1 MTPERFRQIE
11 ELYHAAREG
20 TADARAAL
28 MAQADPELRREVES
42 LLIEPTGG
50 LLDRPAIWNA
60 PDSLEDTT
68 LIELASGACLGPYRI
83 ESKLGEGG
91 MGKVFRAIDTRLGRA
106 VAIKTTREQFN
117 ARFEREARAISSL
130 NHPNICILHDVGP
143 NYLVMELVEGETI
156 AARLKKGPL
165 PLEEAIRYAGQI
177 AAALQAA
184 HEKGIIHRDLKPSN
198 VMLTSSGAKVLDF
211 GLASLE
217 GDETLTGERMVMGTP
232 AYMAPEQRVGK
243 PGDARTDIYAFG
255 WVLYEMLTAE
265 RVAIPRSPIRPR
277 KLEQIVKRCL
287 EEDPERRWQSAAEL
301 QRELAAVTLSR
312 RGIRLAA
319 GAAIILALC
328 AAGYLYFYSHRAPK
342 LTTKNTLVLAEF
354 ENKTSDPV
362 FDQTLRQGLAVQLE
376 QSPFL
381 ALVSDQQIQQVL
393 RFMNRP
399 PEARIT
405 PEVAREV
412 CERTGSDA
420 VLEGS
425 IAGLGSQYVLWLRAR
440 NCRTGAVLAEEQV
453 QPGKKEEVL
462 GALSRMVVQIRTR
475 LGESMAT
482 IQEHS
487 TPLEQAT
494 TSSLEALKAYSAGRS
509 ALFAH
514 GSPAAIPHFQ
524 RAVAIDPQFAM
535 AYADLSISYWNMGQ
549 TDLSA
554 EYTRKAYALR
564 DRVSDR
570 ERLWILFLY
579 DRQVTGNLQRELQT
593 LESWVQTYPRDSV
606 PLTVLGGWGTQGTG
620 QYERGIQALQ
630 EGLRLNP
637 DETLGYNALALHNLF
652 LDRFAEAANVLRRA
666 SERKMEI
673 PDYLVLRYYL
683 AFFRGDQTGMEREI
697 ARARGQHGV
706 EDWMWHNQALVL
718 ARSGQMQQARIMW
731 GRAVALAQQAG
742 NRERAAIYTS
752 AEAVCEAHFGNAAE
766 AKRRATAAL
775 DLAKGRDVE
784 YSAAFALALSRDSSA
799 SQKLAA
805 DLERRFP
812 EDTPVQ
818 FEYLPTLRAL
828 SALDRGA
835 PLDAV
840 EHLERARPYD
850 LALPGTAF
858 FAKFGA
864 LYPAYVRGESY
875 LAAGRGQEA
884 VVEFQKILNHRGI
897 VFADPIGALAHLQ
910 LGRAYVASGDMAKA
924 KNAYQDFLTLWKDAD
939 EDIPILKQAKAEY
952 AKLSS
957 IDE

>member
-11 ELYHAAREG
+11 ELYHTAREA
-20 TADARAAL
+20 TAEERAVL
-28 MAQADPELRREVES
+28 LAQTDFELRREVES
-42 LLIEPTGG
+42 LLAHRTGG
-50 LLDRPAIWNA
+50 EFLESPAIQNAPQLLDKSMVDALA
-60 PDSLEDTT
+60 P
-68 LIELASGACLGPYRI
+68 GACLGPYRI

-91 MGKVFRAIDTRLGRA
+91 MGQVFRAVDTRLGRA
-106 VAIKTTREQFN
+106 IAVKITREQFS
-117 ARFEREARAISSL
+117 AWFEREARAISAL
-130 NHPNICILHDVGP
+130 NHPNICTLHDVGP
-143 NYLVMELVEGETI
+143 NFLVMELVEGETL
-156 AARLKKGPL
+156 AARLKNGPL
-165 PLEEAIRYAGQI
+165 PIQTALLYGSQI
-177 AAALQAA
+177 TAALVEA
-184 HEKGIIHRDLKPSN
+184 HSKGITHRDLKPGN
-198 VMLTSSGAKVLDF
+198 IMLGKSGVKVLDF
-211 GLASLE
+211 GLARS
-217 GDETLTGERMVMGTP
+217 GQDETATDRRMIIGTP
-232 AYMAPEQRVGK
+232 AYMAPEQREGK
-243 PGDARTDIYAFG
+243 PADARTDIFALG
-255 WVLYEMLTAE
+255 CVLYEMLTGS
-265 RVAIPRSPIRPR
+265 RVGPQLKPIRPR

-287 EEDPERRWQSAAEL
+287 QEDPGRRWQSAAEL
-301 QRELAAVTLSR
+301 QRELAAVTLPA
-312 RGIRLAA
+312 RGTRLAA
-319 GAAIILALC
+319 GAAAILALC
-328 AAGYLYFYSHRAPK
+328 VAGYLYLHRAPK
-342 LTTKNTLVLAEF
+342 LTTKDSIVLAEF

-362 FDQTLRQGLAVQLE
+362 FDQTLRQGLTVQLQ

-381 ALVSDQQIQQVL
+381 SLVSDQRTQQVL
-393 RFMNRP
+393 RLMNRP
-399 PEARIT
+399 PDARLT
-405 PEVAREV
+405 PEVAREI

-440 NCRTGAVLAEEQV
+440 NCRTGEVLAEEQA
-453 QPGKKEEVL
+453 QPARKEEVL
-462 GALSRMVVQIRTR
+462 NALSRMAVQIRTR

-494 TSSLEALKAYSAGRS
+494 TSSLEALKAYSAGRN

-514 GSPAAIPHFQ
+514 GLPAAIPHFQ
-524 RAVAIDPQFAM
+524 RAIAIDPQFAM
-535 AYADLSISYWNMGQ
+535 AYGDLSISYWNMGQ

-593 LESWVQTYPRDSV
+593 LESWVQTYPHDWV
-606 PLTVLGGWGTQGTG
+606 PLSVLGGWGTQGTG
-620 QYERGIQALQ
+620 QYERGIQAL
-630 EGLRLNP
+630 EEDLRLNP
-637 DETLGYNALALHNLF
+637 DESLAYGGLALHNIF
-652 LDRFAEAANVLRRA
+652 LDRFGEAADSLRRA
-666 SERKMEI
+666 AERKLEI
-673 PDYLVLRYYL
+673 PDFVVLRYYL
-683 AFFRGDQTGMEREI
+683 AFFKGDQAGMEHEI
-697 ARARGQHGV
+697 ARARGQHGA

-718 ARSGQMQQARIMW
+718 ARSGQMRQARTMW
-731 GRAVALAQQAG
+731 ERAAALAQQAG

-766 AKRRATAAL
+766 AKRRAAAAL

-784 YSAAFALALSRDSSA
+784 YSAAFALALSGESSA
-799 SQKLAA
+799 SQRLAV
-805 DLERRFP
+805 DLEKRFP

-828 SALDRGA
+828 SALTHGA

-858 FAKFGA
+858 FAKFGG
-864 LYPAYVRGESY
+864 LYPAYIRGESY

-884 VVEFQKILNHRGI
+884 AVEFQKVLNHRGI

-939 EDIPILKQAKAEY
+939 EDIPVFKQAKAEY
-952 AKLSS
+952 ARLR
-957 IDE
+957 

>member
-1 MTPERFRQIE
+1 MTPERFREIE
-11 ELYHAAREG
+11 ELYHAARDC
-20 TADARAAL
+20 TADERVAL

-42 LLIEPTGG
+42 LLIEPAGG
-50 LLDRPAIWNA
+50 EFLDRPAIRNA
-60 PDSLEDTT
+60 PHLLEDPTRT
-68 LIELASGACLGPYRI
+68 GLASGACLGPYRI

-91 MGKVFRAIDTRLGRA
+91 MGEVFRAIDMRLGRA
-106 VAIKTTREQFN
+106 VAIKITREQFN

-130 NHPNICILHDVGP
+130 NHPNICILHDIGP

-156 AARLKKGPL
+156 AARLKRGPL
-165 PLEEAIRYAGQI
+165 PPEEAIRYARQV
-177 AAALQAA
+177 AAALEAA
-184 HEKGIIHRDLKPSN
+184 HEKGIIHRDLKPGN
-198 VMLTSSGAKVLDF
+198 VMLTRSGAKVLDF
-211 GLASLE
+211 GLARLE
-217 GDETLTGERMVMGTP
+217 GDQPLTGERMVMGTP
-232 AYMAPEQRVGK
+232 AYMAPEQREDR
-243 PGDARTDIYAFG
+243 PADARTDIYAFG
-255 WVLYEMLTAE
+255 LVFYEMLTGE
-265 RVAIPRSPIRPR
+265 RVAVRRMPLRPR
-277 KLEQIVKRCL
+277 KLEHIVKRCL
-287 EEDPERRWQSAAEL
+287 EEEPGRRWQSAAEL
-301 QRELAAVTLSR
+301 QRELAAVTLPA
-312 RGIRLAA
+312 RGTRLAA
-319 GAAIILALC
+319 GAAAILALC
-328 AAGYLYFYSHRAPK
+328 AAGYLYLHRAPK
-342 LTTKNTLVLAEF
+342 LTTKDTIVLAEF

-381 ALVSDQQIQQVL
+381 TLVSDQQIRQVL

-399 PEARIT
+399 PEARLT
-405 PEVAREV
+405 PEVAREI

-440 NCRTGAVLAEEQV
+440 NCRTGEVLAEEQA
-453 QPGKKEEVL
+453 QPERKEEVL
-462 GALSRMVVQIRTR
+462 NALSRMAVQIRTR
-475 LGESMAT
+475 LGESRAT

-494 TSSLEALKAYSAGRS
+494 TPSLEALKAYSAGRN
-509 ALFAH
+509 AAFAH
-514 GSPAAIPHFQ
+514 GFAAAIPHLQ
-524 RAVAIDPQFAM
+524 RAIAIDPQFAM
-535 AYADLSISYWNMGQ
+535 AYGDLSIYYWNMGQ

-593 LESWVQTYPRDSV
+593 LESWVQTYPRDWV
-606 PLTVLGGWGTQGTG
+606 PLSVLGGWGTLGTG
-620 QYERGIQALQ
+620 QYERGIQALH
-630 EGLRLNP
+630 EDLRLNP
-637 DETLGYNALALHNLF
+637 DETFGYHGLALHNIL
-652 LDRFAEAANVLRRA
+652 LDRFAEAADVLRRA
-666 SERKMEI
+666 AERKLEI
-673 PDYLVLRYYL
+673 PEFLVLRYYL
-683 AFFRGDQTGMEREI
+683 AFFKGDQGGMEHEI
-697 ARARGQHGV
+697 ARARGQQGV

-718 ARSGQMQQARIMW
+718 ARSGQMQQARTMW
-731 GRAVALAQQAG
+731 ERAIALAQQAG
-742 NRERAAIYTS
+742 HLERAAIYKS

-766 AKRRATAAL
+766 AKRHAAAAL

-784 YSAAFALALSRDSSA
+784 YSAAFALALSGDISG
-799 SQKLAA
+799 SQTLAEDMA
-805 DLERRFP
+805 KRFP

-828 SALDRGA
+828 SALTHRA

-858 FAKFGA
+858 FAKFGG
-864 LYPAYVRGESY
+864 LYPAYIRGESY

-884 VVEFQKILNHRGI
+884 AVEFQKVLNHRGI

-910 LGRAYVASGDMAKA
+910 LGRAYVASGDTAKA

-939 EDIPILKQAKAEY
+939 EDLPVLKQARAEY
-952 AKLSS
+952 ATLR
-957 IDE
+957 

>member
-20 TADARAAL
+20 TADARAVL

-42 LLIEPTGG
+42 LLIETPGG
-50 LLDRPAIWNA
+50 EFLDRPAIQNA
-60 PDSLEDTT
+60 PHLLEEST
-68 LIELASGACLGPYRI
+68 LTGLASGACLGPYRI

-91 MGKVFRAIDTRLGRA
+91 MGEVFRAVDTRLGRA
-106 VAIKTTREQFN
+106 VAIKIAREQFN

-130 NHPNICILHDVGP
+130 NHPNICILHDIGP
-143 NYLVMELVEGETI
+143 NYLVMEMLEGETI
-156 AARLKKGPL
+156 AARLKRGPL
-165 PLEEAIRYAGQI
+165 PLEEAIRYGRQI
-177 AAALQAA
+177 AAALEAA
-184 HEKGIIHRDLKPSN
+184 HEKGIIHRDLKPGN
-198 VMLTSSGAKVLDF
+198 VMLTRSGAKVLDF
-211 GLASLE
+211 GLATLD
-217 GDETLTGERMVMGTP
+217 GDQTLTAERMVMGTP
-232 AYMAPEQRVGK
+232 AYMAPEQRGGR
-243 PGDARTDIYAFG
+243 PADARSDIYAFG
-255 WVLYEMLTAE
+255 LVLYEMVTGE
-265 RVAIPRSPIRPR
+265 RVATKRRPIRPR

-287 EEDPERRWQSAAEL
+287 EEDPGRRWQSAAEL
-301 QRELAAVTLSR
+301 QRELKAVTLPTGWTSWAASA
-312 RGIRLAA
+312 LA
-319 GAAIILALC
+319 ILALC
-328 AAGYLYFYSHRAPK
+328 AAGYLYLHRAPK
-342 LTTKNTLVLAEF
+342 LNTKDTLVLAEF
-354 ENKTSDPV
+354 ENKTNDPV

-381 ALVSDQQIQQVL
+381 SLVSDRQIQQAL
-393 RFMNRP
+393 RFMNRQ
-399 PEARIT
+399 PEARLT

-440 NCRTGAVLAEEQV
+440 NCRTGEVLAEEQA
-453 QPGKKEEVL
+453 QPGRKEEVL
-462 GALSRMVVQIRTR
+462 NALSQMAVQIRTR
-475 LGESMAT
+475 LGESLAT

-494 TSSLEALKAYSAGRS
+494 TSSLEALKAYSAS
-509 ALFAH
+509 KNAASAH
-514 GSPAAIPHFQ
+514 GFGAAIPHLQ
-524 RAVAIDPQFAM
+524 RAIAIDPQFAM
-535 AYADLSISYWNMGQ
+535 AYGDLSICYWNMGQ

-593 LESWVQTYPRDSV
+593 LESWVQTYPRDWL
-606 PLTVLGGWGTQGTG
+606 PLSVLGGWGTLGTG
-620 QYERGIQALQ
+620 QYERGIQAAQ
-630 EGLRLNP
+630 EDLRLNP
-637 DETLGYNALALHNLF
+637 DDTFGYNALAEHNIY
-652 LDRFAEAANVLRRA
+652 LDRFGEAADVLQRA
-666 SERKMEI
+666 AERKLEI
-673 PDYLVLRYYL
+673 PEFLVHRYYL
-683 AFFRGDQTGMEREI
+683 AFFKGDHVRMEHEITG
-697 ARARGQHGV
+697 ARGQHGV

-731 GRAVALAQQAG
+731 ERAVALAQQAG
-742 NRERAAIYTS
+742 DRERAAIYKS
-752 AEAVCEAHFGNAAE
+752 AEAVCEAHLGNAAE
-766 AKRRATAAL
+766 AKRGAAAAL

-784 YSAAFALALSRDSSA
+784 YSAAFALARSGESSA
-799 SQKLAA
+799 SQRLAI
-805 DLERRFP
+805 DLEKRFP
-812 EDTPVQ
+812 EDTSVQ
-818 FEYLPTLRAL
+818 FEYLPTLHAL
-828 SALDRGA
+828 SALNRGA

-840 EHLERARPYD
+840 EQLERARPYE

-858 FAKFGA
+858 FAKFGG

-884 VVEFQKILNHRGI
+884 AVEFQKVLNHRGI

-939 EDIPILKQAKAEY
+939 EDMPVLKQAKAEY
-952 AKLSS
+952 AKLR
-957 IDE
+957 